1 QVLAAGGQGAG
12 GRRGDERGEL
22 VALGGGGL
30 GVPPVTMT
38 KLLEW
43 ISVASALLAVW
54 YSLVGGYVKHPAI
67 ENNMNL
73 IIVSPIIFVILFGL
87 YAVTVILYR
96 VFSFN
101 NCEDAAKELQAEI
114 LEAKKDLASKG
125 LSW

>member
-1 QVLAAGGQGAG
+1 
-12 GRRGDERGEL
+12 
-22 VALGGGGL
+22 
-30 GVPPVTMT
+30 MT